1 MKNLYELHHYESPTR
16 MVHGIHILPRLPEEV
31 RRLGVKKP
39 LLVTLPPMI
48 DCGLVA
54 KVEAPLKEAGK
65 IGRAHV

>member
-39 LLVTLPPMI
+39 LLVTLPP
-48 DCGLVA
+48 
-54 KVEAPLKEAGK
+54 
-65 IGRAHV
+65 